1 MDAISFVL
9 GIKSSHLRSTHL
21 KDLVYRGRVLKT
33 SKINDDGS
41 ADAPE
46 TNGHANGDVN
56 GIDQGDQRPTRGD
69 PKTAWVMAVYEDD
82 AGDEQRWKRS
92 ITNQG
97 SSEYRI
103 NDRVVTAQQYND
115 ALETENIL
123 IKARNFLVFQG
134 DVEAI
139 AAQSPQDLTRLIEQI
154 SGSLEYKAE
163 YEKLQAE
170 ADQASETSAF
180 HLQRRRGIN
189 SEIKQYQEQKKE
201 AENFQSKT
209 EERDKA
215 VVTHI
220 LWKLY
225 HFQRVMDESSA
236 QIQEH
241 QENLKEFRRNV
252 EKYERDFEAARQEQ
266 SKVANQ
272 AHKIERHIK
281 RQEKEMEEKENSLV
295 PIEEKIQQTTQ
306 AAEKIRARV
315 VAVSKERDEQAR
327 SIAKIEKDL
336 ATVQKAQKQFE
347 DQWKETMK
355 KQGKELSDADRKE
368 YNTLRTQA
376 MAQSS
381 ENQAKLE
388 NLIRQLKTDE
398 VTVNSLKGKVE
409 SYQAAVE
416 KLESE
421 LVALKERRDSVQ
433 EIVKHTSTEID
444 AKKKEFNQIQSER
457 VRTNQRRTEL
467 DEKLQDVLRKL
478 VEADDG
484 RRQNDREARMKEM
497 VTSLRRIYP
506 GVKGRVG
513 DLCKPKQKK
522 YDEAVIT
529 ALGRDF
535 DSVIVDSEKT
545 GQECIKY
552 LKDQRFP
559 AMTFLPLDN
568 IKVNAVS
575 NAVKGVQGAR
585 LTIDTIDFDSS
596 LERAMTYACG
606 GSIVCDT
613 LEVAKHVCYELR
625 IPVKAVTLEGFV
637 IHKAGLMTGGRGPE
651 HKGKRRFEE
660 HDVQNL
666 RKMADKF
673 REEIEKLPK
682 ADRRGTAEETLQI
695 DLVGL
700 EQRLSYARQELAAFD
715 QNLASK
721 KRELEHVKR
730 QLKEWQPKYKDESNK
745 LQKTRASV
753 DKFKTAIARVED
765 QIFAD
770 FCKRLGYADIRA
782 YEAQQGSLEQEA
794 AERRNE
800 FELQKSRLSNSLNWE
815 RSRLSDAES
824 RVRRM
829 EEQLQHLQKDIA
841 SYEAEKA
848 EIQEAM
854 GNDQDALAALQ
865 EQYDTLKEKLA
876 ERNQKV
882 SDAKAAVQKRSR
894 DIESRL
900 KAISALETEVQKNS
914 AGKFAL
920 LRRCRLEQV
929 NIPLVNGSLDNL
941 PNEDNLLQQDP
952 DAMDVDEGGDVD
964 LMEDAMDDHGIE
976 IDFDELPGDLKT
988 VSLTPWLLSR
998 VQPGAKLSQ
1007 AEDESVE
1014 EKLQNKISNLTAEL
1028 EKLNPNM
1035 RAMER
1040 LEVVEARLQSTDQE
1054 YEASKAAYKA
1064 ARDAFDEIK
1073 AKRFELFN
1081 KAFTHI
1087 QEQISQ
1093 VYKDLTRSEAYPLGG
1108 QAYLDIEE
1116 DTDKP
1121 YLSGIKYH
1129 AMPPLKRFRDMEHLS
1144 GGEKTM
1150 AALAL
1155 LFAIHSYQP
1164 SPFFVLDEV
1173 DAALDNANVEKIK
1186 NYIREHAGPGMQ
1198 FIVISLKTGLFQD
1211 SESLVGVYRDQ
1222 EVNSSRTLTLDVSG
1236 ARHSFSC
1243 PRPAVA
1249 TLYANQ
1255 LCSFASTSEP
1265 GHEALG
1271 LCILLAEFR
1280 DSQTTLRA
1288 SPIGSGLLFGA
1299 GGTNYCMAG
1308 DTSTFLAW
1316 IDWAGLVCMILAVLT
1331 WRMRRYRVSHSGDQC
1346 AKTQKK
1352 IEIKNKNSQCYSVCL
1367 FNLRMIDS
1375 LPFPAKTWLECDE
1388 QRSKRAR

>member
-9 GIKSSHLRSTHL
+9 GIKSSHLRSAHL

-46 TNGHANGDVN
+46 TNGHANGDAN

-115 ALETENIL
+115 ALEAENIL

-252 EKYERDFEAARQEQ
+252 EKYERDLEAARQEQ
-266 SKVANQ
+266 GKVAKEV
-272 AHKIERHIK
+272 HKVERHIK
-281 RQEKEMEEKENSLV
+281 HQEKEVEEKENSLI
-295 PIEEKIQQTTQ
+295 PIEEKIQQTNQ

-315 VAVSKERDEQAR
+315 AAVSKERDEQAR

-355 KQGKELSDADRKE
+355 KQGKELSDTDRKE
-368 YNTLRTQA
+368 YNTLRAQA

-416 KLESE
+416 KLETE
-421 LVALKERRDSVQ
+421 LSALKERRDAVQ
-433 EIVKHTSTEID
+433 EVVKQTSGEMD

-613 LEVAKHVCYELR
+613 LDVAKHVCYELR

-682 ADRRGTAEETLQI
+682 ADRRGSAEEALQI
-695 DLVGL
+695 DLQGL
-700 EQRLSYARQELAAFD
+700 EQRLAYARQELGAFD

-721 KRELEHVKR
+721 KKELDHVKR
-730 QLKEWQPKYKDESNK
+730 QLKEWQPKYKEESSK

-753 DKFKTAIARVED
+753 DKFKAAIARVED

-794 AERRNE
+794 AERRND

-815 RSRLSDAES
+815 KSRLNDAES
-824 RVRRM
+824 RVKRM
-829 EEQLQHLQKDIA
+829 EEQLRRLQKDIA

-848 EIQEAM
+848 EIEEAM
-854 GNDQDALAALQ
+854 GNDRDSLAALQ
-865 EQYDTLKEKLA
+865 EQFDELKEKLA
-876 ERNQKV
+876 RRNQKV
-882 SDAKAAVQKRSR
+882 SDAKADVQKRSR
-894 DIESRL
+894 DIESRQ

-929 NIPLVNGSLDNL
+929 NIPLVKGSLDNL

-952 DAMDVDEGGDVD
+952 DAMDVDDGGDAD
-964 LMEDAMDDHGIE
+964 LMEDAMDDYGIQ
-976 IDFDELPGDLKT
+976 IDFDELPDDLKN
-988 VSLTPWLLSR
+988 VSPPPAPSPLPLSLSR
-998 VQPGAKLSQ
+998 SPG
-1007 AEDESVE
+1007 
-1014 EKLQNKISNLTAEL
+1014 
-1028 EKLNPNM
+1028 
-1035 RAMER
+1035 R
-1040 LEVVEARLQSTDQE
+1040 
-1054 YEASKAAYKA
+1054 
-1064 ARDAFDEIK
+1064 
-1073 AKRFELFN
+1073 
-1081 KAFTHI
+1081 
-1087 QEQISQ
+1087 
-1093 VYKDLTRSEAYPLGG
+1093 
-1108 QAYLDIEE
+1108 
-1116 DTDKP
+1116 
-1121 YLSGIKYH
+1121 
-1129 AMPPLKRFRDMEHLS
+1129 
-1144 GGEKTM
+1144 
-1150 AALAL
+1150 
-1155 LFAIHSYQP
+1155 
-1164 SPFFVLDEV
+1164 
-1173 DAALDNANVEKIK
+1173 
-1186 NYIREHAGPGMQ
+1186 
-1198 FIVISLKTGLFQD
+1198 
-1211 SESLVGVYRDQ
+1211 
-1222 EVNSSRTLTLDVSG
+1222 
-1236 ARHSFSC
+1236 C
-1243 PRPAVA
+1243 
-1249 TLYANQ
+1249 
-1255 LCSFASTSEP
+1255 
-1265 GHEALG
+1265 
-1271 LCILLAEFR
+1271 
-1280 DSQTTLRA
+1280 
-1288 SPIGSGLLFGA
+1288 
-1299 GGTNYCMAG
+1299 
-1308 DTSTFLAW
+1308 
-1316 IDWAGLVCMILAVLT
+1316 
-1331 WRMRRYRVSHSGDQC
+1331 
-1346 AKTQKK
+1346 
-1352 IEIKNKNSQCYSVCL
+1352 
-1367 FNLRMIDS
+1367 
-1375 LPFPAKTWLECDE
+1375 
-1388 QRSKRAR
+1388 

>member
-1 MDAISFVL
+1 MGKLIRLELFNFKSYKGHHILLFGDSYFTSIIGPNGSGKSNSMDAISFVL
-9 GIKSSHLRSTHL
+9 GIKSSHLRSAHL

-41 ADAPE
+41 ADAPAA
-46 TNGHANGDVN
+46 NGHANGDPN
-56 GIDQGDQRPTRGD
+56 GVDQADQRPTRGD
-69 PKTAWVMAVYEDD
+69 PKSAWVMAVYEDD
-82 AGDEQRWKRS
+82 AGDEQRWKRA

-115 ALETENIL
+115 ALEAENIL

-163 YEKLQAE
+163 YERLQAD
-170 ADQASETSAF
+170 ADQASETSNF
-180 HLQRRRGIN
+180 QLQRRRGIN

-201 AENFQSKT
+201 ADSFQAKT
-209 EERDKA
+209 DERDAA

-225 HFQRVMDESSA
+225 HFQRMMDESSA

-252 EKYERDFEAARQEQ
+252 DKFERDLEAARQEQ
-266 SKVANQ
+266 AKVTKEV
-272 AHKIERHIK
+272 HKVDRHIK
-281 RQEKEMEEKENSLV
+281 RQEKEIEDKENSLV
-295 PIEEKIQQTTQ
+295 PIDEKVQQTSQ
-306 AAEKIRARV
+306 AADRIRARIATV
-315 VAVSKERDEQAR
+315 GKERDDQAK
-327 SIAKIEKDL
+327 SIKKIEKDL
-336 ATVQKAQKQFE
+336 ETVQKAQKQFE

-368 YNTLRTQA
+368 YNTLRAQA
-376 MAQSS
+376 MAKSS
-381 ENQAKLE
+381 DNQAKLE
-388 NLIRQLKTDE
+388 NLVRQLKTDAS
-398 VTVNSLKGKVE
+398 TVDSLKGKVE
-409 SYQAAVE
+409 NYHAAVE

-421 LVALKERRDSVQ
+421 LVAIRERRDVVQDSVKQ
-433 EIVKHTSTEID
+433 TSKDID
-444 AKKKEFNQIQSER
+444 AKKKEFNQVQSER

-467 DEKLQDVLRKL
+467 DEKLQEALRKL
-478 VEADDG
+478 GEADEG
-484 RRQNDREARMKEM
+484 QRQNAKEARIKET
-497 VTSLRRIYP
+497 VTSLKRIYP

-513 DLCKPKQKK
+513 DLCKPTQKK

-545 GQECIKY
+545 GQDCIQY
-552 LKDQRFP
+552 LKENRAP

-568 IKVNAVS
+568 IKVSAVS
-575 NAVKGVQGAR
+575 NAVKGIQGAR
-585 LTIDTIDFDSS
+585 LTIDTIDFDSA

-613 LEVAKHVCYELR
+613 LDVAKHVCYERR

-666 RKMADKF
+666 RKMAEKYM
-673 REEIEKLPK
+673 EEIEKLPK
-682 ADRRGTAEETLQI
+682 ADRRGTTEENLHN
-695 DLVGL
+695 DLAGL
-700 EQRLSYARQELAAFD
+700 EQRLAFARNELAAYE

-721 KRELEHVKR
+721 KKELDNAKR
-730 QLKEWQPKYKDESNK
+730 QLKELQPKYKEEDSK
-745 LQKTRASV
+745 LQKTRAAV
-753 DKFKTAIARVED
+753 DKFRAAIAEVED
-765 QIFAD
+765 KIFAT
-770 FCKRLGYADIRA
+770 FCKRLGYTDIRA

-794 AERRNE
+794 SEKRNQ
-800 FELQKSRLSNSLNWE
+800 FEVQKSRLNSSLNWE
-815 RSRLSDAES
+815 KSRLNDAQS
-824 RVRRM
+824 RVKRM
-829 EEQLQHLQKDIA
+829 QDQLNQLQDDISTYESQKESI
-841 SYEAEKA
+841 E
-848 EIQEAM
+848 EAM

-865 EQYDTLKEKLA
+865 EQYDELKEKLS

-882 SDAKAAVQKRSR
+882 NDAKADVQRRSK
-894 DIESRL
+894 DIESRQ
-900 KAISALETEVQKNS
+900 KAIAGLETEVQKNS

-929 NIPLVNGSLDNL
+929 NVPLAQGSLDNL

-952 DAMDVDEGGDVD
+952 DAMDVDEGGDAD
-964 LMEDAMDDHGIE
+964 LMEDAMNDYGIE
-976 IDFDELPGDLKT
+976 VDFDLLDEDLKD
-988 VSLTPWLLSR
+988 S
-998 VQPGAKLSQ
+998 
-1007 AEDESVE
+1007 EDDSVE
-1014 EKLQNKISNLTAEL
+1014 ERLQGQISSLTAEL

-1040 LEVVEARLQSTDQE
+1040 LGVVEARLQSTDQE
-1054 YEASKAAYKA
+1054 YEASKAAFKVA
-1064 ARDAFDEIK
+1064 KDAFDEIK

-1222 EVNSSRTLTLDVSG
+1222 EVNSSRTLTLDL
-1236 ARHSFSC
+1236 RK
-1243 PRPAVA
+1243 
-1249 TLYANQ
+1249 YA
-1255 LCSFASTSEP
+1255 
-1265 GHEALG
+1265 
-1271 LCILLAEFR
+1271 
-1280 DSQTTLRA
+1280 
-1288 SPIGSGLLFGA
+1288 
-1299 GGTNYCMAG
+1299 
-1308 DTSTFLAW
+1308 
-1316 IDWAGLVCMILAVLT
+1316 
-1331 WRMRRYRVSHSGDQC
+1331 
-1346 AKTQKK
+1346 
-1352 IEIKNKNSQCYSVCL
+1352 
-1367 FNLRMIDS
+1367 
-1375 LPFPAKTWLECDE
+1375 
-1388 QRSKRAR
+1388 